1 MAQDDVYDSSKIK
14 VLKGLDAVRKRPGM
28 YIGDTDDGSGLHHM
42 VFEVVDNAIDE
53 ALAGHC
59 DRVVV
64 TIHADESV
72 TVTDNGRGIPVD
84 IHAEEG
90 RSAAEVIMTVLHSG
104 GKFDDSSYK
113 VSGGLHGVGISV
125 VNALSDY
132 LELNIKRDGKL
143 HRQEYR
149 LGEPQAPMVAIG
161 DTNEHGTTL
170 RFKPSAQIFTHIS
183 FNYDTLAK
191 RLRELSFLN
200 SGVRIELVDERDEK
214 SEVFQHEGGLK
225 AFVTYLNRSK
235 TPVHDTVLWFQT
247 RDGNTQVEVAMQWN
261 DSYQES
267 MYCYTNNIPQKDGG
281 THLAGYRAALTRTLN
296 NYIEKELASKKE
308 KIQTT
313 GDDSREGLTAIL
325 SVKLPDP
332 KFSSQTKDKL
342 VSSEVKGV
350 VESAVAGRLEE
361 FLLEHPQEAKAIVNK
376 ILEAAYAREAAR
388 KAREMTRRKGAL
400 DIAGLPGKLA
410 DCQEKDP
417 ALSEMFLVE
426 GDSAGGSAKQGRDR
440 RTQAILPLK
449 GKILNV
455 EKARFDKMLASAEV
469 GTLITALGCGIGRDD
484 FNVDKLRYHRIII
497 MSVDGNDH
505 VFVKDDRGVRMVRI
519 GQFIDNALA
528 GKTSNGGVDKLSGEG
543 LGEVL
548 CFGLENNAVR
558 FRPIKAVIRHPLEE
572 KLFKVRTA
580 YGRTV
585 RVTSSHSVFVHDQD
599 GIKLKR
605 GADLRL
611 GDRMVAPA
619 RIRFPTD
626 APTKIDLLHV
636 LHAVPEAAKQIWL
649 RGPAVE
655 SWFKDAVRAKCS
667 SNAQMTDPRVEIPA
681 ELRTELAARRRMSG
695 ITNEAL
701 CASVGIRQPVTFYA
715 WEKGVTRPTVNH
727 FDAYLQAIGADRAE
741 VLTRACIAPSRLER
755 VWETQYKASGRN
767 LVRDQVRLSDLD
779 LQDLDWFSGR
789 DDLQLTPEHYARNG
803 IPRFLPVDED
813 LMGLLGFYLA
823 EGSCSDRGGIR
834 LAIGQSNQRLVKEMT
849 EKFSRLFGLPAIGY
863 ASDKNCGELK
873 LVNRVA
879 ALVWQHVFGFANVDS
894 LTKRIPDLLFN
905 VHESLRLAF
914 LRGYLLGDGTVG
926 KRMIAFAT
934 SSYDIASGLV
944 YLLSSLGVVP
954 STSELQPD
962 GVVRQI
968 NGGPCET
975 KHVHWQIT
983 VGAREDLRLL
993 QPVWQDHPR
1002 ASHIHE
1008 LLKSTRA
1015 TVNRRFEMIGGD
1027 LMALPIKSIEE
1038 VPSTTGCVYDFS
1050 VEGDENFVAGMGG
1063 ICVHNTDADV
1073 DGSHIRTLLLTFFY
1087 RQMPILIERGH
1098 IYIAQPPLYKVKKG
1112 KQETYVKD
1120 DLELNAL
1127 LLNTAV
1133 EGAALHV
1140 NAEAPPLSGLGLESL
1155 ARKYVEVQSIVTR
1168 WARRYDGRFLEQLLY
1183 VPKLTPEAFDRVDVL
1198 RDWCRNLEQRLNAL
1212 DDASRRYRVAVDA
1225 LPAGGHRINLQRFE
1239 HGLTSEKHVPR
1250 EFFDSAE
1257 YLRIAELA
1265 ETLSDLIGPGGFV
1278 QRGDDKLEVTSFKA
1292 AMAWLFEQAKKGQS
1306 IQRYKGLGEMNASQ
1320 LWDTTIN
1327 PETRRLMQVRIED
1340 AVAADDIF
1348 TTLMG
1353 DAVEPRREFIEKN
1366 ALNVS
1371 NLDI

>member
-1 MAQDDVYDSSKIK
+1 MADNDVYDSSKIK
-14 VLKGLDAVRKRPGM
+14 VLRGLDAVRKRPGM

-72 TVTDNGRGIPVD
+72 TVSDNGRGIPVD

-104 GKFDDSSYK
+104 GKFDDTSYK

-132 LELNIKRDGKL
+132 LELNIRRDGKL

-161 DTNEHGTTL
+161 DTDEKGTTL
-170 RFKPSAQIFTHIS
+170 RFKPSAQIFTHIT

-200 SGVRIELVDERDEK
+200 SGVRIELIDERDEK

-225 AFVTYLNRSK
+225 AFVTHLNRSK
-235 TPVHDTVLWFQT
+235 TAVHPTVLWFQT

-296 NYIEKELASKKE
+296 NYIEKELAAKKE
-308 KIQTT
+308 KVQTT

-350 VESAVAGRLEE
+350 VESAVAARLEE
-361 FLLEHPQEAKAIVNK
+361 FLLEHPQEARAIVNK

-497 MSVDGNDH
+497 M
-505 VFVKDDRGVRMVRI
+505 
-519 GQFIDNALA
+519 
-528 GKTSNGGVDKLSGEG
+528 
-543 LGEVL
+543 
-548 CFGLENNAVR
+548 
-558 FRPIKAVIRHPLEE
+558 
-572 KLFKVRTA
+572 
-580 YGRTV
+580 
-585 RVTSSHSVFVHDQD
+585 
-599 GIKLKR
+599 
-605 GADLRL
+605 
-611 GDRMVAPA
+611 
-619 RIRFPTD
+619 
-626 APTKIDLLHV
+626 
-636 LHAVPEAAKQIWL
+636 
-649 RGPAVE
+649 
-655 SWFKDAVRAKCS
+655 
-667 SNAQMTDPRVEIPA
+667 
-681 ELRTELAARRRMSG
+681 
-695 ITNEAL
+695 
-701 CASVGIRQPVTFYA
+701 
-715 WEKGVTRPTVNH
+715 
-727 FDAYLQAIGADRAE
+727 
-741 VLTRACIAPSRLER
+741 
-755 VWETQYKASGRN
+755 
-767 LVRDQVRLSDLD
+767 
-779 LQDLDWFSGR
+779 
-789 DDLQLTPEHYARNG
+789 
-803 IPRFLPVDED
+803 
-813 LMGLLGFYLA
+813 
-823 EGSCSDRGGIR
+823 
-834 LAIGQSNQRLVKEMT
+834 
-849 EKFSRLFGLPAIGY
+849 
-863 ASDKNCGELK
+863 
-873 LVNRVA
+873 
-879 ALVWQHVFGFANVDS
+879 
-894 LTKRIPDLLFN
+894 
-905 VHESLRLAF
+905 
-914 LRGYLLGDGTVG
+914 
-926 KRMIAFAT
+926 
-934 SSYDIASGLV
+934 
-944 YLLSSLGVVP
+944 
-954 STSELQPD
+954 
-962 GVVRQI
+962 
-968 NGGPCET
+968 
-975 KHVHWQIT
+975 
-983 VGAREDLRLL
+983 
-993 QPVWQDHPR
+993 
-1002 ASHIHE
+1002 
-1008 LLKSTRA
+1008 
-1015 TVNRRFEMIGGD
+1015 
-1027 LMALPIKSIEE
+1027 
-1038 VPSTTGCVYDFS
+1038 
-1050 VEGDENFVAGMGG
+1050 
-1063 ICVHNTDADV
+1063 TDADV

-1098 IYIAQPPLYKVKKG
+1098 VYIAQPPLYKVKKG

-1127 LLNTAV
+1127 LLSTAID
-1133 EGAALHV
+1133 GAALHV
-1140 NAEAPPLSGLGLESL
+1140 NADAPPLSGVGLESL
-1155 ARKYVEVQSIVTR
+1155 ARKYVEVQAIVRR
-1168 WARRYDGRFLEQLLY
+1168 WARRYDERFLEQLLY
-1183 VPKLTPEAFDRVDVL
+1183 VPPLSAELFDRVDAL

-1212 DDASRRYRVAVDA
+1212 DDASRRYRVTVETLAG
-1225 LPAGGHRINLQRFE
+1225 GGHRVNLQRLE
-1239 HGLTSEKHVPR
+1239 HGLSSVKHIPR
-1250 EFFDSAE
+1250 EFSGSAE
-1257 YLRIAELA
+1257 YLQIAELA
-1265 ETLSDLIGPGGFV
+1265 KTLSDLMGPGAFI
-1278 QRGDDKLEVTSFKA
+1278 QRGEDRQEVASFKV
-1292 AMAWLFEQAKKGQS
+1292 AMNWLFEQAKKGQS

-1340 AVAADDIF
+1340 VVAADDIF

-1366 ALNVS
+1366 ALQVS
-1371 NLDI
+1371 NLDV